1 MYFSWQNIMLNLFK
15 NIPAAFAALLFIC
28 SISYSEIEVRLSIDK
43 TKLLVAEPI
52 IISIEFFN
60 RSSEKDS
67 INYYSYDEFY
77 SYLKLNNN
85 EGSKFIRSELHA
97 EFGNDI
103 PFEVI
108 DPMESRSFQF
118 DLLEY
123 MGTSKLLTSGKLQR
137 MFLSAGSYSLF
148 YDGAAVSNSIIF
160 EITQPAGDE
169 SEVLEKLIS
178 AHRTLSDHSDKKSKE
193 QARLFFKLATENE
206 TSLYY
211 ELAVYMYNCLSGHD
225 TTDFGLN
232 SSFVEKYPDSYFL
245 KEVFSNL
252 CTTIYLQ
259 SGEKGVENY
268 LNEIALK
275 YRNNRVFTLSKEIQK
290 NKEYLK

>member
-77 SYLKLNNN
+77 SCLKLNNN
-85 EGSKFIRSELHA
+85 EGSKFIRSQLHA

-123 MGTSKLLTSGKLQR
+123 TGTLKLLTSGKLQR
-137 MFLSAGSYSLF
+137 MCLSEGSYSLL
-148 YDGAAVSNSIIF
+148 YDGAEASNSITFRIS
-160 EITQPAGDE
+160 EPAGDE
-169 SEVLEKLIS
+169 SAVLEKLIS
-178 AHRTLSDHSDKKSKE
+178 AYSLVTDSDKKSKE
-193 QARLFFKLATENE
+193 QARLFFQIASENE
-206 TSLYY
+206 ASVYN
-211 ELAVYMYNCLSGHD
+211 ELSVYMYNCLSGHD
-225 TTDFGLN
+225 TTDLGLN
-232 SSFVEKYPDSYFL
+232 SAFVEKYPDSYFL

-252 CTTIYLQ
+252 CTTIYLR
-259 SGEKGVENY
+259 SGEKGIEFY
-268 LNEIALK
+268 LKEIALK
-275 YRNNRVFTLSKEIQK
+275 YTNNRVFALAKEMQK
-290 NKEYLK
+290 NKDYLK